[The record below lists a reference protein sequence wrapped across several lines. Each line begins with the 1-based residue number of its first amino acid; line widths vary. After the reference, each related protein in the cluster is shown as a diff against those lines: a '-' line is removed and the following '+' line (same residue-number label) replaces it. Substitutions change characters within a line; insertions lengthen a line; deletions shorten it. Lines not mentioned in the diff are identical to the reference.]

1 MAKKYTPV
9 DASSILAYPFQD
21 PDWIKKLAVAC
32 GLLLIW
38 FIPIIPEVLLLGY
51 LAEIMRRIGRDQQAP
66 SLPEWEDLSG
76 FLQEGIKLFGVGLV
90 YCLPSFLL
98 LFIGYAAMLA
108 PAVMAESVAASESQ
122 LLFWLFTG
130 DLVGFMLMGT
140 GITLAIVTCL
150 ILPIA
155 CIHSVVQGSFQA
167 AFNFKEIWSLFKA
180 NWGGFLVAYLI
191 MIGAAIVLFYGAYF
205 LVATIILCCLYPFVL
220 CIFTSYLAVLGAGL
234 FGEAY
239 RGAAAKLP
247 AAEG

>member
-9 DASSILAYPFQD
+9 DPSSILAYPFRD

-51 LAEIMRRIGRDQQAP
+51 LAEIMRRIGQDQEAP
-66 SLPEWEDLSG
+66 SLPEWENLSG
-76 FLQEGIKLFGVGLV
+76 LFQEGIKLFGIVLLYGLPAFV
-90 YCLPSFLL
+90 LVT
-98 LFIGYAAMLA
+98 IGYAAMFVPVFL
-108 PAVMAESVAASESQ
+108 AESIAVNESQ
-122 LLFWLFTG
+122 FLFWLFTSN
-130 DLVGFMLMGT
+130 LVGFSFI
-140 GITLAIVTCL
+140 GIGFTLAVVTCL

-155 CIHSVVQGSFQA
+155 CTHAAVQGNFQA
-167 AFNFKEIWSLFKA
+167 AFNFMEIWRLFKA
-180 NWGGFLVAYLI
+180 NWGGFLVAYLV
-191 MIGAAIVLFYGAYF
+191 MIGGAMVLYYGAYF

-220 CIFTSYLAVLGAGL
+220 CIFTAYLSVLGAGL

-239 RGAAAKLP
+239 RGAVAKLP